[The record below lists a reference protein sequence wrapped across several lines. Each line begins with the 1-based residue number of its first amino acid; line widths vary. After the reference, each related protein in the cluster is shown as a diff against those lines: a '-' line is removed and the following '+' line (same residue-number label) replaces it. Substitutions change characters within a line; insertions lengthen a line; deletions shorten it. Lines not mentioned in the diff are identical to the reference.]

1 MTISVIGLNHK
12 SASIDIREK
21 FSFSADSASLLLRRI
36 KKVRDILEVI
46 VVSTCNRTE
55 IYCESTN
62 GADDIKNWL
71 LSDKEYKSFAKHL
84 YIHQEEYAIEH
95 LFKVVT
101 GLDSMVIGESE
112 VLGQVK
118 TAYKIAL
125 NNKSIDGKLK
135 RLFEYSFSVAKNVRT
150 NTDIGGNAISFMY
163 TSILLIKKIFSTVE
177 EKKCLLIG
185 AGEMTELALKY
196 LKSNNVNDITICNRK
211 EEKGKKLA
219 LENSCRYSN
228 LNNLSTIIHE
238 HDVIITSTSSSL
250 PLIGKGNIENALI
263 KRNNDSIVIIDLGVP
278 RDVESQI
285 KNLDNVYLY
294 TIDDLGQII
303 EKNYKIREKS
313 IKDAEEII
321 KFKIVEYKNWLS
333 ENNSTEII
341 KNYREYVDDITNGI
355 VIKAR
360 RMAKNSEDINQ
371 IIDYVSE
378 TLKKKLAHE
387 TTIKLKELYP
397 NLDEDKI
404 EKLNKLFKEN

>member
-12 SASIDIREK
+12 SASIGIREK
-21 FSFSADSASLLLRRI
+21 FSFSGDASSLLLRRI
-36 KKVRDILEVI
+36 KKLSKINEVI
-46 VVSTCNRTE
+46 IVSTCNRTE
-55 IYCESTN
+55 IYADSIN
-62 GADDIKNWL
+62 GTSDIKDWL
-71 LSDKEYKSFAKHL
+71 ASEKEFQPFVNHMYS
-84 YIHQEEYAIEH
+84 YQEEDAIRH
-95 LFKVVT
+95 LFKVVS
-101 GLDSMVIGESE
+101 GLDSMVVGESE

-118 TAYKIAL
+118 NAYKSAL
-125 NNKSIDGKLK
+125 ENKTIESKLK

-163 TSILLIKKIFSTVE
+163 TSILLIKKILSDIE

-196 LKSNNVNDITICNRK
+196 LKSNNVNNITISNRK

-219 LENSCRYSN
+219 SDNECRYFH
-228 LNNLSTIIHE
+228 LNNLSNIIHE
-238 HDVIITSTSSSL
+238 FDIIITSTSSSL
-250 PLIGKGNIENALI
+250 PLIGKGNIESALD
-263 KRNNDSIVIIDLGVP
+263 KRNNESVVIIDLGVP

-294 TIDDLGQII
+294 TIDDLGEII
-303 EKNYKIREKS
+303 ERNYKIREKS
-313 IKDAEEII
+313 IKEAEEII

-333 ENNSTEII
+333 ENNSAEII

-355 VIKAR
+355 VIKAKK
-360 RMAKNSEDINQ
+360 MSKNGEDTES

-378 TLKKKLAHE
+378 SLKNKLAHD

-404 EKLNKLFKEN
+404 RKLNDIFKEN

>member
-12 SASIDIREK
+12 SASIGIREK
-21 FSFSADSASLLLRRI
+21 FSFSGDASSLLLRRI
-36 KKVRDILEVI
+36 KKLSTINEVI
-46 VVSTCNRTE
+46 IVSTCNRTE
-55 IYCESTN
+55 IYADSTN
-62 GADDIKNWL
+62 GTSDIKDWL
-71 LSDKEYKSFAKHL
+71 LSEKEFQPFVNNMYS
-84 YIHQEEYAIEH
+84 HQEEDAIRH
-95 LFKVVT
+95 LFKVVS
-101 GLDSMVIGESE
+101 GLDSMVVGESE

-118 TAYKIAL
+118 NSYKNAL
-125 NNKSIDGKLK
+125 ENKTIESKLK

-163 TSILLIKKIFSTVE
+163 TSILLIKKILSDIE

-196 LKSNNVNDITICNRK
+196 LKSNNVNNITISNRK

-219 LENSCRYSN
+219 SDNECRYSH
-228 LNNLSTIIHE
+228 LNNLSNIIHE
-238 HDVIITSTSSSL
+238 FDIIITSTSSSL
-250 PLIGKGNIENALI
+250 PLIGKGNIESALD
-263 KRNNDSIVIIDLGVP
+263 KRNNESVVIIDLGVP

-294 TIDDLGQII
+294 TIDDLGEII
-303 EKNYKIREKS
+303 ERNYKIREKS
-313 IKDAEEII
+313 IKEAEEII

-355 VIKAR
+355 VIKAKK
-360 RMAKNSEDINQ
+360 MLKNGEDTES
-371 IIDYVSE
+371 IIDYLSE
-378 TLKKKLAHE
+378 SLKNKLAHD

-404 EKLNKLFKEN
+404 RKLNDLFKEN

>member
-12 SASIDIREK
+12 SANIDIREK
-21 FSFSADSASLLLRRI
+21 FSFTADNAALLLRRI

-55 IYCESTN
+55 IYCESAN
-62 GADDIKNWL
+62 GSDDIKNWL
-71 LSDKEYKSFAKHL
+71 LSEKEYKSFARHL
-84 YIHQEEYAIEH
+84 YVHQEEDAIEH
-95 LFKVVT
+95 LFKVVA

-125 NNKSIDGKLK
+125 DNKSIDGKLK

-228 LNNLSTIIHE
+228 LNNLSTIIHDY
-238 HDVIITSTSSSL
+238 DVIITSTSSSL

-263 KRNNDSIVIIDLGVP
+263 KRNNRSIVIIDLGVP

-285 KNLDNVYLY
+285 KTLDNVYLY

-355 VIKAR
+355 VIKAK

>member
-12 SASIDIREK
+12 SANIDIREK
-21 FSFSADSASLLLRRI
+21 FSFTADNAALLLRRI

-55 IYCESTN
+55 IYCESAN
-62 GADDIKNWL
+62 GSDDIKNWL
-71 LSDKEYKSFAKHL
+71 LSEKEYKSFARHL
-84 YIHQEEYAIEH
+84 YVHQEEDAIEH
-95 LFKVVT
+95 LFKVVA

-125 NNKSIDGKLK
+125 DNKSIDGKLK

-228 LNNLSTIIHE
+228 LNNLSTIIHDY
-238 HDVIITSTSSSL
+238 DVIITSTSSSL
-250 PLIGKGNIENALI
+250 PLIGKGNVENALI

-285 KNLDNVYLY
+285 KTLDNVYLY
-294 TIDDLGQII
+294 TIDVLGQII

-355 VIKAR
+355 VIKAK

>member
-12 SASIDIREK
+12 SANIDIREK
-21 FSFSADSASLLLRRI
+21 FSFTADSASLLLRRI

-55 IYCESTN
+55 IYCESAN
-62 GADDIKNWL
+62 GSDDIKNWL
-71 LSDKEYKSFAKHL
+71 LSEKEYKSFAKHL
-84 YIHQEEYAIEH
+84 YIHQEEDAIEH
-95 LFKVVT
+95 LFKVVA

-125 NNKSIDGKLK
+125 DNKSIDGKLK

-219 LENSCRYSN
+219 LEN
-228 LNNLSTIIHE
+228 
-238 HDVIITSTSSSL
+238 
-250 PLIGKGNIENALI
+250 
-263 KRNNDSIVIIDLGVP
+263 
-278 RDVESQI
+278 
-285 KNLDNVYLY
+285 
-294 TIDDLGQII
+294 
-303 EKNYKIREKS
+303 
-313 IKDAEEII
+313 
-321 KFKIVEYKNWLS
+321 
-333 ENNSTEII
+333 
-341 KNYREYVDDITNGI
+341 
-355 VIKAR
+355 
-360 RMAKNSEDINQ
+360 
-371 IIDYVSE
+371 
-378 TLKKKLAHE
+378 
-387 TTIKLKELYP
+387 
-397 NLDEDKI
+397 
-404 EKLNKLFKEN
+404 